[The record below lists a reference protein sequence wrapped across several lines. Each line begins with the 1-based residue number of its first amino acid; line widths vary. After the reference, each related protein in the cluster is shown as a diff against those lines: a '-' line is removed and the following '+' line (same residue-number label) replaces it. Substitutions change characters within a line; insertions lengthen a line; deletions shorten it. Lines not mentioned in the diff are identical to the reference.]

1 MTYEL
6 ANRIVTTVLMN
17 EGLAR
22 YFHEHDIKVT
32 YAEYKRMTADVE
44 RVLIDAE
51 ATSAAS

>member
-1 MTYEL
+1 VVSWGSAYRTRKKMTYEL

-32 YAEYKRMTADVE
+32 YAEYNMTA
-44 RVLIDAE
+44 
-51 ATSAAS
+51 T